1 MIIALIVMYLLIA
14 FCTWIGFLYYEYQ
27 QHAIGQI
34 EFYVDCHSYDIKMYF
49 IAGILWPISLTI
61 ICIMNAIPALIIRT
75 LKFVD
80 HLFNKKTK

>member
-1 MIIALIVMYLLIA
+1 MIIALIVIYLLIA

-27 QHAIGQI
+27 HHAVGPI
-34 EFYVDCHSYDIKMYF
+34 EFYVDCHSNDIGMYF
-49 IAGILWPISLTI
+49 VAGILWPISLTML
-61 ICIMNAIPALIIRT
+61 CVMNVIPALIIRI